1 MLVKDIM
8 SKDVVTVYETNTIEE
23 VARIFIDKKI
33 SGVPVV
39 DSQKKLVGIISEGD
53 LVFPKKKLN
62 PPVFLSFLDG

>member
-39 DSQKKLVGIISEGD
+39 D
-53 LVFPKKKLN
+53 
-62 PPVFLSFLDG
+62 